1 LDLWLS
7 VMSCGV
13 MSTIA
18 SVYTPRHEEKNIYK
32 IDNTEYSLLKIY

>member
-1 LDLWLS
+1 LS

-18 SVYTPRHEEKNIYK
+18 YAYTYRHKNVF
-32 IDNTEYSLLKIY
+32 IDNQPT

>member
-1 LDLWLS
+1 

-18 SVYTPRHEEKNIYK
+18 SAYTYRHKK
-32 IDNTEYSLLKIY
+32 CKLDKLDYSPLKCS